1 MLKRDWTNITL
12 KDWYNIQDILSVQDD
27 YTTFNLLDYLYNINS
42 SDMSLSEVSKY
53 SNSLSFLNDAANFE
67 NFVCEDEYTIN
78 GTTYV
83 GFVDITNISVAQF
96 IDYQNYIKEQP
107 VKFEKV
113 MSIFII
119 PKGHTYNDG
128 YDMKSVQNDL
138 LELPFRVCQ
147 KVAFFLVKQ
156 LQTFVQITLY
166 YLTAELEKTE
176 MEKEKKDTILYNL
189 QQMTSQLSELF
200 HIA

>member
-113 MSIFII
+113 MSIFIV

>member
-53 SNSLSFLNDAANFE
+53 SNSLSFLNDAADFE

-83 GFVDITNISVAQF
+83 GFVDITKVSVAQF

-113 MSIFII
+113 MSIFIV

>member
-42 SDMSLSEVSKY
+42 LDMSLSEVSKY
-53 SNSLSFLNDAANFE
+53 SNSLSFLNDAADFE

-83 GFVDITNISVAQF
+83 GFVDITHISVAQF

-113 MSIFII
+113 MSIFIV

>member
-53 SNSLSFLNDAANFE
+53 SNSLSFLNDAADFE

-83 GFVDITNISVAQF
+83 GFVDITHISVAQF

-113 MSIFII
+113 MSIFIV

>member
-12 KDWYNIQDILSVQDD
+12 NDWYNIQDILSVQDD

-53 SNSLSFLNDAANFE
+53 SNSLSFLNDAADFE

-78 GTTYV
+78 GTTYE

-113 MSIFII
+113 MSIFIV

-176 MEKEKKDTILYNL
+176 MEKEKKDTILSNL

>member
-12 KDWYNIQDILSVQDD
+12 NDWYNIQDILSVQDD

-53 SNSLSFLNDAANFE
+53 SNSLSFLNDAADFE

-83 GFVDITNISVAQF
+83 GFVDITKVSVAQF
-96 IDYQNYIKEQP
+96 IDYQNYIKEHP

-113 MSIFII
+113 MSIFIV

-176 MEKEKKDTILYNL
+176 MTKEEKDMILSNL
-189 QQMTSQLSELF
+189 RQMTSQLSELF

>member
-53 SNSLSFLNDAANFE
+53 SNSLSFLNDAADFE

-96 IDYQNYIKEQP
+96 IDYQNYIKEKP
-107 VKFEKV
+107 FSFEKV
-113 MSIFII
+113 MSIFIV

-128 YDMKSVQNDL
+128 YDMKKVQNDL

-166 YLTAELEKTE
+166 YLTAELEKME
-176 MEKEKKDTILYNL
+176 MTKEEKDMITGNL
-189 QQMTSQLSELF
+189 QKMTSQLSELF

>member
-12 KDWYNIQDILSVQDD
+12 KDWYNIQDILSTQDD
-27 YTTFNLLDYLYNINS
+27 WTTFNLLDYLYDIDSTN
-42 SDMSLSEVSKY
+42 MSLNEVSKY
-53 SNSLSFLNDAANFE
+53 ANSLSFLNDAADFKDFE
-67 NFVCEDEYTIN
+67 CKDEYEIN

-83 GFVDITNISVAQF
+83 GFVDITHISVAQF

-107 VKFEKV
+107 VKFEKL
-113 MSIFII
+113 MSIFIV

-128 YDMKSVQNDL
+128 YDMKTVQNDL

-176 MEKEKKDTILYNL
+176 MKKEEKEMIIDNL
-189 QQMTSQLSELF
+189 QKMTSQLSELF

>member
-12 KDWYNIQDILSVQDD
+12 KDWYNIQDILSTQDD
-27 YTTFNLLDYLYNINS
+27 WTTFNLLDYLYDIDSTN
-42 SDMSLSEVSKY
+42 MSLNEVSKY
-53 SNSLSFLNDAANFE
+53 ANSLSFLNDAADFKDFE
-67 NFVCEDEYTIN
+67 CKDEYEIN

-83 GFVDITNISVAQF
+83 GFVDITHISVAQF

-107 VKFEKV
+107 FKFEKV

-128 YDMKSVQNDL
+128 YDLKKVQKDL

-156 LQTFVQITLY
+156 LEMFVQITLY
-166 YLTAELEKTE
+166 YLTKELEKTE
-176 MEKEKKDTILYNL
+176 MKKEEKDMIIDNL
-189 QQMTSQLSELF
+189 QKMTSQLSELF
-200 HIA
+200 HIV

>member
-1 MLKRDWTNITL
+1 
-12 KDWYNIQDILSVQDD
+12 
-27 YTTFNLLDYLYNINS
+27 
-42 SDMSLSEVSKY
+42 MSLSEVSKY

-113 MSIFII
+113 MSIFIV

>member
-12 KDWYNIQDILSVQDD
+12 NDWYNIQDILSVQDD

-53 SNSLSFLNDAANFE
+53 SNSLSFLNDAADFE

-83 GFVDITNISVAQF
+83 GFADITKVSVAQF

-113 MSIFII
+113 MSIFIV

-176 MEKEKKDTILYNL
+176 MEKEKKDTILSNL